1 MRYLAKTNE
10 KGNGMKN
17 ARVGLLVA
25 LSLVLASATFAS
37 PSASPDQEQIERGH
51 KVYDK
56 WCFPCHGTGAGK
68 PGTDSLA
75 ARGQKPAVLE
85 ERTDLSAATIKQF
98 VRHGVLFMPV
108 FRKTEISDA
117 ELNAIC
123 GVSDEEQQ
131 AVAACRALRVKRAT
145 QGSIRVAQ
153 RMSIRSGK

>member
-1 MRYLAKTNE
+1 MRYLAKTDE

-25 LSLVLASATFAS
+25 LSLVLASAAFA
-37 PSASPDQEQIERGH
+37 APDQEQIERGH

-56 WCFPCHGTGAGK
+56 WCFPCHGTGVGK

-85 ERTDLSAATIKQF
+85 ERTDLNAPMIKQF

-117 ELNAIC
+117 ELDAI
-123 GVSDEEQQ
+123 
-131 AVAACRALRVKRAT
+131 AAYLTRNNKP
-145 QGSIRVAQ
+145 
-153 RMSIRSGK
+153 

>member
-1 MRYLAKTNE
+1 MRHLAKTDE

-25 LSLVLASATFAS
+25 LSLVLASAAR
-37 PSASPDQEQIERGH
+37 AAPDQEQIERGH

-56 WCFPCHGTGAGK
+56 WCFPCHGTGVGK

-85 ERTDLSAATIKQF
+85 ERTDLNAAMIKQF

-117 ELNAIC
+117 ELDAI
-123 GVSDEEQQ
+123 
-131 AVAACRALRVKRAT
+131 AAYLTRNNKP
-145 QGSIRVAQ
+145 
-153 RMSIRSGK
+153 

>member
-1 MRYLAKTNE
+1 VRHLAKTDE

-17 ARVGLLVA
+17 ARVGLLAA
-25 LSLVLASATFAS
+25 LSLVLASAAFA
-37 PSASPDQEQIERGH
+37 APDQEQIERGH

-56 WCFPCHGTGAGK
+56 WCFPCHGTGVGK

-85 ERTDLSAATIKQF
+85 ERTDLNAAMIKQF

-117 ELNAIC
+117 ELDAI
-123 GVSDEEQQ
+123 
-131 AVAACRALRVKRAT
+131 AAYLTRNNKP
-145 QGSIRVAQ
+145 
-153 RMSIRSGK
+153 